1 MRRNISKKSKSVSI
15 LKLFFTFLKKSGK
28 DFRNLSTILILSQIL
43 IASSIIISEPTNM
56 KIFLEKLSRR
66 ILWSFDTK
74 EPKDYLNYIK
84 DFSSTF
90 LPFSKDLERLTL
102 DLKYD
107 EILKLDCSREYTKAK
122 YGIDTREYFEK
133 CDNNTFQSGILKSNN
148 NTFKIKIRSK
158 GDRDLHRINFKKMS
172 FKIDIKGDKRYKGM
186 EEFSIQM
193 PIIRN
198 YITELFAAKLMKKE
212 GIISPRHEYIK
223 LFVNGEYFGIRHI
236 EENPSK
242 ELIESNERRLGPLF
256 SLNDEIG
263 RWYNDSSFNLHEK
276 KFWGSN
282 KNNIAIEARTILEKS
297 KNEQTVF
304 DEYFDYNL
312 WAKYFAIIDALK
324 LWHGSMP
331 KSVKYFMNPTTGKI
345 EPVFFDGHTNTTRIL
360 DNYNFYRLLD
370 DPKTQDKFYCE
381 YLCDDKYIFY
391 KRFFGT
397 YENPNIIFY
406 EKYINHLIKL
416 TSKNYQEEIL
426 KPIWENLS
434 TERSRIYRD
443 FWRIDRINHPGI
455 MPYIAPWEEIKK
467 SLNNTHMELIAS
479 NQFEPE
485 IIIDN
490 RYKKPIFLRNNL
502 SKIPQI
508 ANLKCL
514 TNNKKYTYI
523 LPKGKLVKIN
533 SKYNSECPIGE
544 QLISINKLTSRY
556 SNIKKGYLTFQ
567 ESSNN
572 KEKIDNNNY
581 EDLIFDKEYYEIK
594 SPLIVNRKNISI
606 LKNTKICL
614 KDQGYIYFKNSIVKI
629 MGAEESP
636 VIIDNCDNNDQFNRG
651 IIIENSNVSIKNLEL
666 KKLNS
671 PNINLRL
678 LDGGLNFINSDIE
691 INELSSNYSIAEDAI
706 NIINSK
712 LNANKINIYN
722 TKSDAFDSDFSE
734 FSIKELNCKAIG
746 NDCLDTSFSK
756 GKIIEMDSKKINDKA
771 ISIGEKSS
779 IYIDNVSIVDSEI
792 GIVSKDLSKLK
803 INNYEFTNVK
813 LPIVSFIK
821 KEEFGIPEIKIKN
834 NIRNLNEELLL
845 ISKDSKVTINGKLY
859 KSNYSSKEIESL
871 LYGNQYGVKTKR

>member
-1 MRRNISKKSKSVSI
+1 MRRNITEKNKSVST
-15 LKLFFTFLKKSGK
+15 LKLFFSILKKSGK
-28 DFRNLSTILILSQIL
+28 AFRNFSAILIFSQIL

-56 KIFLEKLSRR
+56 KIFLEKFSRR

-84 DFSSTF
+84 EVSSTF
-90 LPFSKDLERLTL
+90 LPFSKDLEKLIL
-102 DLKYD
+102 DLKY
-107 EILKLDCSREYTKAK
+107 EEVLKLDCSREYTKSK
-122 YGIDTREYFEK
+122 YGYKPTEYFEK
-133 CDNNTFQSGILKSNN
+133 CDDDTWQKGILKSENN
-148 NTFKIKIRSK
+148 KFKIKIRSK
-158 GDRDLHRINFKKMS
+158 GDRDIHRINFKKMS
-172 FKIDIKGDKRYKGM
+172 FKVDIKGDKRYKGM

-198 YITELFAAKLMKKE
+198 YITELFAAELMKKE
-212 GIISPRHEYIK
+212 GIISPRHEYVK

-242 ELIESNERRLGPLF
+242 ELIESNKRRLGPLF

-263 RWYNDSSFNLHEK
+263 RWYNDSSFNLHDSR
-276 KFWGSN
+276 FWANN
-282 KNNIAIEARTILEKS
+282 KSNIAIEARTILEKS
-297 KNEQTVF
+297 KNEQAVF
-304 DEYFDYNL
+304 DEYFDYDI
-312 WAKYFAIIDALK
+312 WAKYFAIIDGLK

-397 YENPNIIFY
+397 YENPNISFY
-406 EKYINHLIKL
+406 EKYINHLITL
-416 TSKNYQEEIL
+416 TSKDYQEEIL
-426 KPIWENLS
+426 KPIWDNLS

-443 FWRIDRINHPGI
+443 LWRIDRINQPGL

-467 SLNNTHMELIAS
+467 SLNKTHDQLITS
-479 NQFEPE
+479 NKIEPE

-490 RYKKPIFLRNNL
+490 INKKPIFLRNNL

-514 TNNKKYTYI
+514 TNNKKYTYV
-523 LPKGKLVKIN
+523 LPKGKLTSIH

-544 QLISINKLTSRY
+544 QLISINKLISRY
-556 SNIKKGYLTFQ
+556 SNIKEGYLTFQ
-567 ESSNN
+567 GSRNN
-572 KEKIDNNNY
+572 HEKIDIFND
-581 EDLIFDKEYYEIK
+581 EELIFDKEYYEIK

-614 KDQGYIYFKNSIVKI
+614 KEKGYIYFKNSIVKI
-629 MGAEESP
+629 MGSEESP
-636 VIIDNCDNNDQFNRG
+636 VIIDNCDNDNQFNRG
-651 IIIENSNVSIKNLEL
+651 IIIENSNVSIQNLEL
-666 KKLNS
+666 ENLNS

-678 LDGGLNFINSDIE
+678 LDGGLNFINSNIE
-691 INELSSNYSIAEDAI
+691 INKLSSNYSIAEDAI

-712 LNANKINIYN
+712 LNANNINIYD

-734 FSIKELNCKAIG
+734 FSIKKLNCKVIG

-756 GKIIEMDSKKINDKA
+756 GNIIEMDSKKINDKA

-779 IYIDNVSIVDSEI
+779 IDIDNVSIVDSEI

-803 INNYEFTNVK
+803 VNNYKFTNVK

-834 NIRNLNEELLL
+834 NIPNLKEESLL
-845 ISKDSKVTINGKLY
+845 ISNDSKVSINGKLFNG
-859 KSNYSSKEIESL
+859 SYSSKEIESL
-871 LYGNQYGVKTKR
+871 LYGNKYGVKTKR